1 MPSSPG
7 PQGGGGNRVGVAGL
21 NGTDPFSTHNLFKN
35 CSQRAWLAELR
46 GRNSQRA
53 CKPMWSSS
61 TPSASPPHFDFSG
74 YFKVFIPP
82 ARWFIIIGTLYNA
95 VFLQSALQSFFSPH
109 CAPRLP
115 SPATI
120 IGFGGSGASF
130 LSEKEML
137 FLIGGTFW
145 GLFFFF
151 FFFTFVSS
159 LLFFFWSHA
168 LQPPVTLGF
177 FALP

>member
-1 MPSSPG
+1 
-7 PQGGGGNRVGVAGL
+7 
-21 NGTDPFSTHNLFKN
+21 
-35 CSQRAWLAELR
+35 
-46 GRNSQRA
+46 
-53 CKPMWSSS
+53 MWSSS

-74 YFKVFIPP
+74 YFKVFIPL

-95 VFLQSALQSFFSPH
+95 VFLQSALQSFFSPY

-130 LSEKEML
+130 LREKEML

-145 GLFFFF
+145 GFFFF
-151 FFFTFVSS
+151 LTFVS

-168 LQPPVTLGF
+168 LQFPVTLGLFAPPQTCTHHPSTHTFKVSSAPHGPLFGLTSGLQVVKKQWSFPWTDF
-177 FALP
+177 FKHYIEIWVQFFSI